1 MGKIGDLIVRLKL
14 QYQDYE
20 KGLKKA
26 GKETKGF
33 SAGLG
38 KIKAAG
44 VAVWAA
50 IGASVIQLGKDL
62 VKSANQMEDKWAM
75 FTSKA
80 KAGWTSFVRT
90 LANGD
95 WNNFLRDYKKSVEA
109 AEILTEALDASTEVE
124 NSIRLKKAKIAEE
137 LAQLSIDMRDQ
148 TKSDAERVSAAQEY
162 LRKMDPI
169 YQQEIDRLKELRDA
183 RVGLL
188 SQGAYDFKGMSEKEK
203 DNFSEA
209 VYKFLEL
216 YGETTKYDE
225 LGGLTLGEAMS
236 IAKVPVNYQN
246 QYTDK
251 AIQAQQMKDK
261 LFALS
266 EKLFPNV
273 DSGFLFNIGHNYEN
287 KQNGEE
293 IQELVNILAQLEEA
307 QGLRLS
313 ENTKIYTLINSL
325 KKKMGGDGGVEQ
337 PAARE
342 FGAMIEKL
350 PSITAPAMSMEV
362 PDILP
367 DDWLERNR
375 EKIDAALAEAERL
388 AGITDEINR
397 SFESAI
403 VSSVSGATQ
412 ALTDCI
418 AGIEGADAT
427 RVLAALMQPF
437 ADTMIQLGE
446 MLIAEGL
453 AISAFKESLKSLNP
467 YVALAAGAALLA
479 VGAALSSGIQKLGA
493 TAGSGATTTSTSASS
508 SASGIQ
514 NVQSEL
520 TIYVKGSL
528 KGSDIVLSGQRT
540 LNSWAR

>member
-26 GKETKGF
+26 GKDTHGF
-33 SAGLG
+33 GAALG
-38 KIKAAG
+38 KIKGAG

-50 IGASVIQLGKDL
+50 IGASVIKLGKDL
-62 VKSANQMEDKWAM
+62 VKSTNQMEDRWAM
-75 FTSKA
+75 FTAKA

-95 WNNFLRDYKKSVEA
+95 WNNFLRNYKASVEA

-137 LAQLSIDMRDQ
+137 LAQLSIDMKDQ
-148 TKSDAERVSAAQEY
+148 TKSDAERVAAAEGY

-169 YQQEIDRLKELRDA
+169 YLQEIERLKDLRDA
-183 RVGLL
+183 RVALL
-188 SQGAYDFKGMSEKEK
+188 DQGTFNFKGMSEKEQN
-203 DNFSEA
+203 DFSDA

-216 YGETTKYDE
+216 YGEKIKYDE
-225 LGGLTLGEAMS
+225 LGGLSIGEAMS
-236 IAKVPVNYQN
+236 IAKVPINYKN

-251 AIQAQQMKDK
+251 AIQAQYMKHR
-261 LFALS
+261 LIELS
-266 EKLFPNV
+266 SKLFPNM
-273 DSGFLFNIGHNYEN
+273 DSGFLFNIGWNYEN
-287 KQNGEE
+287 LQKGEE
-293 IQELVNILAQLEEA
+293 IQDLVNILAQLKEA
-307 QGLRLS
+307 EGLRLS

-325 KKKMGGDGGVEQ
+325 NKKMGGGGGADT

-342 FGAMIEKL
+342 LGAMIEKL

-375 EKIDAALAEAERL
+375 EKIDEALAEVARL
-388 AGITDEINR
+388 QGITDEINR
-397 SFESAI
+397 SFENAVI
-403 VSSVSGATQ
+403 SSLSGATQ

-427 RVLAALMQPF
+427 QVLSALMQPF
-437 ADTMIQLGE
+437 ANTMIQLGE

-453 AISAFKESLKSLNP
+453 AISAFKESLKELNP
-467 YVALAAGAALLA
+467 YVALAAGATLLA
-479 VGAALSSGIQKLGA
+479 VGAALSSGIRKLGA